1 MMAPIEQ
8 KLPET
13 LASVKTRPLFT
24 MRLDVSEVQK
34 FGGDPVV
41 RQVGVIP
48 GGNFA
53 GERLSGRVRDG
64 GSDWQTVRPDGSVLL
79 DCKLVLE
86 TSDGA
91 LIAMTYAGIRAGAPE
106 VLARLAKGNPVDPAE
121 YYFRINPLFSTA
133 DPKYAWLNNVLAVGI
148 GHRLPEG
155 PLYSVFEVL

>member
-1 MMAPIEQ
+1 MAPTEQ
-8 KLPET
+8 KLPES
-13 LASVKTRPLFT
+13 LASVRTRPLFT

-34 FGGDPVV
+34 IGGDAIV

-48 GGNFA
+48 GGTVV

-64 GSDWQTVRPDGSVLL
+64 GSDWQTVRPGGSVLL
-79 DCKLVLE
+79 DCRLVLE
-86 TSDGA
+86 TVDGA
-91 LIAMTYAGIRAGAPE
+91 LIEMTYAGIRAGAPE
-106 VLARLAKGNPVDPAE
+106 VLARLAKGEPVDPTD

-133 DPKYAWLNNVLAVGI
+133 DPKYAWLNDVLAVGI

>member
-1 MMAPIEQ
+1 MVPTEP

-13 LASVKTRPLFT
+13 LASVRTRPLFT
-24 MRLDVSEVQK
+24 MRLAVSEVQK
-34 FGGDPVV
+34 IGGDPIV

-48 GGNFA
+48 GGRFT

-79 DCKLVLE
+79 DCRLVLE
-86 TSDGA
+86 TLDGA
-91 LIAMTYAGIRAGAPE
+91 LIAMTYAGSRVGAPE
-106 VLARLAKGNPVDPAE
+106 VLARLARGEPVDPAE

-155 PLYSVFEVL
+155 PVYSIFEIL